1 MPKDV
6 YLQPDA
12 PDPVLTDA
20 VVLGLVQRHMSN
32 AHAVTGV
39 DESGG
44 EARSYLVDDSLILKT
59 QRPHR
64 LRPRTSLAKEA
75 AFLRHLAAFPAI
87 PVPRVLG
94 YEQTE
99 GVEYL
104 CMTRMPGDAVIR
116 QTIAGPACTRVLHAL
131 GQVLHQIHRVP
142 QEPLLESGR
151 FPGDRNAD
159 DLCGRLAEAFD
170 EVLALLQRADSVWS
184 FDRPPPAVVETALAA
199 LPATTAFVAL
209 HSNPAP
215 EHTFVDP
222 ATQTYTGTI
231 DFGDAYIS
239 HPALDLRRWK
249 DPADRESLLEGYL
262 SVGSVD
268 EAFMAVWR
276 VTQVWADMLAI
287 ATAPAHREAA
297 HAHLRQIMNVLA

>member
-12 PDPVLTDA
+12 PDSVLTDEM
-20 VVLGLVQRHMSN
+20 VLDLVGRHVPN
-32 AHAVTGV
+32 ARAVTGV

-44 EARSYLVDDSLILKT
+44 EARSYLVDDGLILKT

-94 YEQTE
+94 YGQTE

-104 CMTRMPGDAVIR
+104 CMTRMPGEAVIR
-116 QTIAGPACTRVLHAL
+116 QTITGPARARVLHAL
-131 GQVLHQIHRVP
+131 GQVLHQIHMLP
-142 QEPLLESGR
+142 QGPLVESGL
-151 FPGDRNAD
+151 FPGDRSAD
-159 DLCGRLAEAFD
+159 DLRSRLAEAFD
-170 EVLALLQRADSVWS
+170 EVLALLGRADNLWS
-184 FDRPPPAVVETALAA
+184 LDRAPQAVVETALAA

-209 HSNPAP
+209 HSNPGA

-222 ATQTYTGTI
+222 ATHIYTGTI

-249 DPADRESLLEGYL
+249 DPADREAILAGYL
-262 SVGSVD
+262 AEGPID
-268 EAFMAVWR
+268 ATFMSVWR
-276 VTQVWADMLAI
+276 VTQVWADMAAI
-287 ATAPAHREAA
+287 ANTAEYRDAA
-297 HAHLRQIMNVLA
+297 HVHLQRMLDLL

>member
-6 YLQPDA
+6 YFQPDA
-12 PDPVLTDA
+12 PDPVLTEA
-20 VVLGLVQRHMSN
+20 VVLGLVQRHVPN

-44 EARSYLVDDSLILKT
+44 EARSYLVDDGLVLKT

-87 PVPRVLG
+87 PVPRVFG
-94 YEQTE
+94 YGQTE

-104 CMTRMPGDAVIR
+104 CMNRMPGDAVTR
-116 QTIAGPACTRVLHAL
+116 LPIAGVARARALRAL
-131 GQVLHQIHRVP
+131 GQVLHQIHLVP
-142 QEPLLESGR
+142 QEPLIASELL
-151 FPGDRNAD
+151 PGDRTAD
-159 DLCGRLAEAFD
+159 DLRSRLAEAFD
-170 EVLALLQRADSVWS
+170 ELLAQLERGDTVWS
-184 FDRPPPAVVETALAA
+184 LDHTPHAVIEAALAA
-199 LPATTAFVAL
+199 LPATARFVAL
-209 HSNPAP
+209 HSNPGP

-222 ATQTYTGTI
+222 AMQTYTGTI

-249 DPADRESLLEGYL
+249 DPADREALLAGYL
-262 SVGSVD
+262 SAGSVD

-276 VTQVWADMLAI
+276 VTQIWADMVASI
-287 ATAPAHREAA
+287 TAPAHREAA
-297 HAHLRQIMNVLA
+297 HAHLRQTLNTL

>member
-20 VVLGLVQRHMSN
+20 VVLGLVGRHVPSGRG
-32 AHAVTGV
+32 VTGV

-44 EARSYLVDDSLILKT
+44 EARSYLVDDDLVLKT

-64 LRPRTSLAKEA
+64 VRPRTSLAKEA

-94 YEQTE
+94 YGQTE

-116 QTIAGPACTRVLHAL
+116 QTIAGVARARVLHAL
-131 GQVLHQIHRVP
+131 GQVLHQVHLVP
-142 QEPLLESGR
+142 QEPLVESAL
-151 FPGDRNAD
+151 FPGDRTAD
-159 DLCGRLAEAFD
+159 DLRSRLAEAFYD
-170 EVLALLQRADSVWS
+170 VLVLLERADIVWPL
-184 FDRPPPAVVETALAA
+184 DCPPHAVVETALAA
-199 LPATTAFVAL
+199 LPATTSFVAL

-231 DFGDAYIS
+231 DFGDAYSS

-249 DPADRESLLEGYL
+249 DPVDRDSLLEGYL

-276 VTQVWADMLAI
+276 VTQVWADMVAI
-287 ATAPAHREAA
+287 ATAPAHREGA
-297 HAHLRQIMNVLA
+297 HAHLRQIIDAL

>member
-1 MPKDV
+1 MPKDI

-12 PDPVLTDA
+12 PDPVLPDA
-20 VVLGLVQRHMSN
+20 VVLGLVQRHVPN

-44 EARSYLVDDSLILKT
+44 EARTYLVDDGLILKT

-94 YEQTE
+94 YGHSE
-99 GVEYL
+99 GIEHL
-104 CMTRMPGDAVIR
+104 CMTRMPGEAIIR
-116 QTIAGPACTRVLHAL
+116 QTVAGVARARVLEAL
-131 GQVLHQIHRVP
+131 GQVLHQIHMVP
-142 QEPLLESGR
+142 QEPLRESGL
-151 FPGDRNAD
+151 FPGDRTAD
-159 DLCGRLAEAFD
+159 NLRSRLAEAFD
-170 EVLALLQRADSVWS
+170 EVLALLQRADTVWS
-184 FDRPPPAVVETALAA
+184 FDRAPHAVVESALAA

-209 HSNPAP
+209 HSNPGA

-222 ATQTYTGTI
+222 VTHIYMGTI

-249 DPADRESLLEGYL
+249 DPAAREALLAGYL
-262 SVGSVD
+262 SVDSVD
-268 EAFMAVWR
+268 ESFMAVWR
-276 VTQVWADMLAI
+276 VTQMWADMIAI
-287 ATAPAHREAA
+287 ASAPEYRDAA
-297 HAHLRQIMNVLA
+297 HAHLQRMLDTV